1 MMGTSILR
9 FLLSVLVVSLLIL
22 IILLIKKVLKKHMSQ
37 QVHYKIWYF
46 LFIPLITFIFPWNF
60 LQVGEKLEY
69 IKSLL
74 SFNTNTTPKHKQL
87 SAVQPSETVNNNLI
101 HDFTLSV
108 NKKTPDFF
116 NHTFIVCWVI
126 GMIFFLG
133 VALYANY
140 QISKMKKVAT
150 TIHDQKTNEL
160 LEACKKVVGVKRNI
174 IVQESSLITSPITL
188 GILQPYIFLPHKTLE
203 EFSLKK
209 LKYVF
214 LHELSHHKRKDV
226 FINYVMWAFQIIYWF
241 NPLVWIALKRMR
253 IDRELACDA
262 SVLNL
267 LDESGYI
274 EYGYTIIEYAD
285 KKHNYAFGQFSSG
298 IGGTKQQIKQRIQN
312 IANYTG
318 DSKLMKWKDKL
329 IYICL
334 GIIVVLPSSFISATA
349 SSDDVYH
356 FNEKNAI
363 YENLS
368 SYFDNYQ
375 GSFVLF
381 DSANKQYRIYNREMS
396 KQRVSPDST
405 YKIYSALF
413 ALESNVISP
422 RRNKQIWD
430 GTVYPIKEWNTNQ
443 NLSTALQNSVN
454 WYFQHLDQKVG
465 KKQLQSNFHKINYGN
480 EDLSGGLDNYW
491 IESSLKISPI
501 EQVQLLYALGENRLG
516 FKEENIHAVKKAL
529 FIDKKNQ
536 GQLYGKTGTGKVN
549 GKNINGWFIGFV
561 KKNNHSYYFAI
572 NIQNKNGHATG
583 KKAAEIARRILK
595 DQHIF

>member
-1 MMGTSILR
+1 M
-9 FLLSVLVVSLLIL
+9 
-22 IILLIKKVLKKHMSQ
+22 
-37 QVHYKIWYF
+37 
-46 LFIPLITFIFPWNF
+46 
-60 LQVGEKLEY
+60 
-69 IKSLL
+69 
-74 SFNTNTTPKHKQL
+74 
-87 SAVQPSETVNNNLI
+87 
-101 HDFTLSV
+101 D
-108 NKKTPDFF
+108 
-116 NHTFIVCWVI
+116 C
-126 GMIFFLG
+126 
-133 VALYANY
+133 
-140 QISKMKKVAT
+140 
-150 TIHDQKTNEL
+150 
-160 LEACKKVVGVKRNI
+160 
-174 IVQESSLITSPITL
+174 
-188 GILQPYIFLPHKTLE
+188 
-203 EFSLKK
+203 
-209 LKYVF
+209 
-214 LHELSHHKRKDV
+214 
-226 FINYVMWAFQIIYWF
+226 
-241 NPLVWIALKRMR
+241 LKRMR

-312 IANYTG
+312 IANYTS

-334 GIIVVLPSSFISATA
+334 GILVVLPSSFISATA

-368 SYFDNYQ
+368 SYFNNYQ

-381 DSANKQYRIYNREMS
+381 DSTNKQYLIYDREMS

-422 RRNKQIWD
+422 RRNEQIWD

-454 WYFQHLDQKVG
+454 WYFQHLDQEIG
-465 KKQLQSNFHKINYGN
+465 KKQLQSNFHKISYGN

-516 FKEENIHAVKKAL
+516 FKEENIHAVKKHYSL
-529 FIDKKNQ
+529 IRK
-536 GQLYGKTGTGKVN
+536 
-549 GKNINGWFIGFV
+549 I
-561 KKNNHSYYFAI
+561 
-572 NIQNKNGHATG
+572 
-583 KKAAEIARRILK
+583 K
-595 DQHIF
+595 DNYMEKLVPEK